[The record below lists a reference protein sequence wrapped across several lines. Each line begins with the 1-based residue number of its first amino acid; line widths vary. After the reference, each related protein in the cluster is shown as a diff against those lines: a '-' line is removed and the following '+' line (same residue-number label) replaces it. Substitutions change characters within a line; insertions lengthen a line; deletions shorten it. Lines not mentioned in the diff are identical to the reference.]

1 MAEGIHDKNHG
12 PEEPGEANVSRP
24 VLEGGGGWQ
33 QPSPTHQLAAR
44 QRVRKRD
51 VSFGA
56 RSPAGLQ
63 TWDVLQTII
72 ATAKLLGVNVW
83 HYLHDR
89 VSGTYA
95 LPALADL
102 IRQRTTWPTQLP
114 DALPALA
121 A

>member
-51 VSFGA
+51 VSYGA
-56 RSPAGLQ
+56 RSPAGI
-63 TWDVLQTII
+63 TAWDVMQTIV
-72 ATAKLLGVNVW
+72 ATATKLGVNVL
-83 HYLHDR
+83 HYLQDR
-89 VSGTYA
+89 LSGA
-95 LPALADL
+95 PQLPALADL
-102 IRQRTTWPTQLP
+102 IRQRA
-114 DALPALA
+114 ALPTA
-121 A
+121 APHRAAA